1 MKVAVLKERRA
12 DERRV
17 AASPETV
24 KKMRAL
30 GLDVVVESGAGAG
43 AAIPDQAFQDAGAV
57 LAGDRATALAGADV
71 VLAVQRPE
79 VADLAL
85 FKEGRR

>member
-24 KKMRAL
+24 RKMKGL

-43 AAIPDQAFQDAGAV
+43 ASIPDQAYQDAGAV
-57 LAGDRATALAGADV
+57 LASDRATAL
-71 VLAVQRPE
+71 
-79 VADLAL
+79 
-85 FKEGRR
+85 